1 MNPRH
6 IGAVSPNSVVRSL
19 QLPTF
24 TEATGRN
31 WFQLI
36 LLHSK
41 MKLVHIW
48 TLKKSPV
55 YLSGGYETAVF
66 PFANTYVWPDM
77 DFPSSCLH
85 LTNTPSFLQPS
96 DFIHCNYEL
105 LALPIYPTLLK
116 FYHFPL
122 CRSKILAYP
131 MNVMCYHSRNLRVSS
146 PVSSQTTIF
155 KDKLKTSSVCL
166 KFPCCIEIN

>member
-6 IGAVSPNSVVRSL
+6 IGAVSPNTVVRSL

-66 PFANTYVWPDM
+66 PFANTYIWLDM

-105 LALPIYPTLLK
+105 PALPVYPTLLK
-116 FYHFPL
+116 FYHSPPPVDLKYWHIPWMSCVTTLGILGSHLRSAARQPF
-122 CRSKILAYP
+122 SKI
-131 MNVMCYHSRNLRVSS
+131 NWKH
-146 PVSSQTTIF
+146 PVSAWNF
-155 KDKLKTSSVCL
+155 HVALK
-166 KFPCCIEIN
+166 